1 MSPLKLKDQS
11 IVSRIGDILMLP
23 LMYLLQMNI
32 SEVPQQT
39 HYWNNTKM
47 SSENIADFEADYMV
61 TATGVEGAV
70 KRWFGPL
77 PIFHMPIIG
86 GWSEFIVIDTVNQID
101 EWYVG
106 WLLFDTIGISQISI
120 KEKVRV
126 LVGPRPV
133 QFFGVDKNGGQIPIK
148 ISGRGKIGKAGDYSK
163 IPLL

>member
-86 GWSEFIVIDTVNQID
+86 GWSEFIVIESMEQKS
-101 EWYVG
+101 EWYIG
-106 WLLFDTIGISQISI
+106 WLPFDTIGISQIPLTD
-120 KEKVRV
+120 KVRV
-126 LVGPRPV
+126 LLGPRPV
-133 QFFGVDKNGGQIPIK
+133 QFFGVDAHGRQIPIK
-148 ISGRGKIGKAGDYSK
+148 ISGKGTVGKAGDYSK